1 MGVTMIRLAEL
12 ENLRL
17 AHALI
22 HAGLRLSIVRGMTNI
37 GTRTMRQ
44 WWKEVHGTKPS
55 NGKLPESVMS
65 FIKDKDSAAR
75 LSAFAA
81 LHKRL
86 HGSELTPESLLTTWR
101 EYQRLCGP
109 VDINAAYFA
118 VRDVRAWIVSLAR
131 CRVCNASFIYDTG
144 SRHTERCPFCD
155 TRVLAN

>member
-1 MGVTMIRLAEL
+1 MVELAEL
-12 ENLRL
+12 QKLRL

-22 HAGLRLSIVRGMTNI
+22 QAGLRLSIVRGMTDI
-37 GTRTMRQ
+37 GTRTLRQ
-44 WWKEVHGTKPS
+44 WWKDVHGVKPS
-55 NGKLPESVMS
+55 NGKLPESVLS

-81 LHKRL
+81 LHRRL

-118 VRDVRAWIVSLAR
+118 VRDVRAWIVSLSR
-131 CRVCNASFIYDTG
+131 CRVCNATFIYDAG
-144 SRHTERCPFCD
+144 SRHTDRCPFCD
-155 TRVLAN
+155 TRVLAD